1 MATLTQ
7 SELKIKIIEQLTIIS
22 EKGGEKVSPS
32 QIALLCGF
40 PRPTN
45 TAKKVNPS
53 LYTLQKE
60 GLIIKECDT
69 TGSNPKWS
77 VVDRNISHENESS

>member
-1 MATLTQ
+1 MSTLEQ
-7 SELKIKIIEQLTIIS
+7 KLKIKIIEQLTAAS
-22 EKGGEKVSPS
+22 DKNKEGLSPS

-53 LYTLQKE
+53 LYALQKE
-60 GLIIKECDT
+60 GLITKECDEN
-69 TGSNPKWS
+69 GSNPRWF
-77 VVDRNISHENESS
+77 INESASKEDENL